1 MKNSTELRGH
11 QGGVERVAFSPVS
24 ESELASCGTDG
35 TVRFWDVRTK
45 ASIGEVKVGGEA
57 FTLAWKPDGKEI
69 IVGKKVGTTPPLFLL
84 HTKIYEVTWMYLSSQ
99 FHLADLF

>member
-11 QGGVERVAFSPVS
+11 QGGVERVAFSPVG

-69 IVGKKVGTTPPLFLL
+69 IVGKKV
-84 HTKIYEVTWMYLSSQ
+84 
-99 FHLADLF
+99 